1 MNKQEIKREFTE
13 ALAEYLEPIQLA
25 ANTTRVRLGLPP
37 VDVTAREDVAHQM
50 DYFEKGFK
58 EGAVGYWDKF
68 YEDKK
73 AFAAYQAGNFAG
85 RKFFNGEF
93 QTIGYAE

>member
-1 MNKQEIKREFTE
+1 MTKQEMKREFTE
-13 ALAEYLEPIQLA
+13 ALAKYLEPISLA

-37 VDVTAREDVAHQM
+37 VDVTERPEIAHEM

-58 EGAVGYWDKF
+58 EGAVGYWDKW

-73 AFAAYQAGNFAG
+73 AFRAYQAGNFAG
-85 RKFFNGEF
+85 REFFSGEF
-93 QTIGYAE
+93 QTIGYAV

>member
-1 MNKQEIKREFTE
+1 MNKTEIRKE
-13 ALAEYLEPIQLA
+13 ALAKYLEPISLA

-37 VDVTAREDVAHQM
+37 VDVTEREDIVHQM
-50 DYFEKGFK
+50 DYFEKGFND
-58 EGAVGYWDKF
+58 GSVGYWDEW

-85 RKFFNGEF
+85 RKLFNGEF
-93 QTIGYAE
+93 QTIKCMA